1 MRYFPMFLDMRG
13 RTVLIAGGG
22 EQAAQKARLL
32 ARSEAEIRVMARGI
46 HPEIRGMVA
55 SKRVIHVDAICDLDE
70 VRAAAIVFA
79 ATGCVGLDGVIA
91 SEAAI
96 ANVVDRPALCTAITP
111 AVVDRSPLVVAIG
124 TEGAAPVLAQQVRL
138 QAESWLDPAIG
149 PFAAAMEA
157 FRPQVTELAPSP
169 RAFWAWVFEGPPW
182 TLWRAGNEAGAL
194 RAIEAAIAAN
204 AAPAALEGR
213 ITLAAAPEEADLAPL
228 RLLRRLQD
236 ADIVVHGADAP
247 AELLDFARRD
257 AERSRD
263 AEASDLLEA
272 AQGGANV
279 VVLESA
285 SASSLAAELTALG
298 AEIELL

>member
-32 ARSEAEIRVMARGI
+32 ARSEAEIRVMARGL
-46 HPEIRGMVA
+46 HAEIRGMVEA
-55 SKRVIHVDAICDLDE
+55 GRVIHVDAICDLDE
-70 VRAAAIVFA
+70 VRAAAVVFA

-111 AVVDRSPLVVAIG
+111 AVVDRTPLVIAIG

-138 QAESWLDPAIG
+138 QAESWLDPEIG
-149 PFAAAMEA
+149 PFTAAVEA
-157 FRPQVTELAPSP
+157 YRPQVTELAPSP
-169 RAFWAWVFEGPPW
+169 RAFWAWVFEGEPW
-182 TLWRAGNEAGAL
+182 ALWRAGEKAAAL
-194 RAIEAAIAAN
+194 GAIEAEIDAG
-204 AAPAALEGR
+204 AAPAAPEGR
-213 ITLAAAPEEADLAPL
+213 ITLAALPGEADLASL

-257 AERSRD
+257 ADRPGD
-263 AEASDLLEA
+263 AEAGDLLEEA
-272 AQGGANV
+272 RRGANV
-279 VVLESA
+279 VVLESG
-285 SASSLAAELTALG
+285 SASSLAADFTALG
-298 AEIELL
+298 AEIELI